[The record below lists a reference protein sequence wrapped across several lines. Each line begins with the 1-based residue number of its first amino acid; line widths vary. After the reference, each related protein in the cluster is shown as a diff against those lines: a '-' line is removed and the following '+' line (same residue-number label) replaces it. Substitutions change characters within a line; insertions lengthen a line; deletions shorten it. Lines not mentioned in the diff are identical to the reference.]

1 MKSAIAIILC
11 CLLIPAAWT
20 QELNIAPIRPQAPVI
35 VRPYRPAEVP
45 PIRMT
50 DSGRLG
56 SLVRAGKLYLTAQD
70 AIALALENNIDLEVS
85 RYSPLT
91 ASWRLERAQAGG
103 ALPGVPST
111 ASQAGTVASG
121 QGVAGSQAAAGVSV
135 AGSGSATGRS
145 ANATISQ
152 IGPVTQVLDPVIQ
165 ETSSFSHTS
174 TPQPNQIQSVVASLI
189 SNTRASS
196 GSVQQ
201 GTLSGGLFTA
211 TFTEHYLNENAP
223 LDVLNPSVAPSLSV
237 SLQHNLL
244 RGFGVAVNARSITV
258 ARINLN
264 NTDLQFK
271 GQVIGIVSQVLNGY
285 YALGA
290 NLDNIKAKQSALQA
304 AEQLFTNV
312 QEQIRIGSLA
322 PLEQANAEAQL
333 AISRRDLVDAE
344 TALAQQELRLK
355 TYFSRKGPL
364 DPVLSGVQIVP
375 LDRIAIPASDDLPPI
390 KDLVQQARAN
400 RTDFA
405 LEQANIESSEISA
418 LGTRNGVLP
427 TLQVFASESAAG
439 LAGNAHAV
447 GTGSQTQTPNPYFV
461 GGLGTALGEVFR
473 RNFPTNRAGFVIAGP
488 LGNSAAQAD
497 AAIDALQLRQSQLT
511 QRKNLNQV
519 EVDVQNGVI
528 ALRQARARYD
538 AAVHNRVLQEQLLD
552 AEQRRFR
559 LGASIPYN
567 VIQQQ
572 RDLVGAQYAE
582 TAALVSYSSAKIA
595 LDQSLGATLEVNH
608 VSLDEARTG
617 RVAHPPSALPPDD
630 AR

>member
-322 PLEQANAEAQL
+322 GM
-333 AISRRDLVDAE
+333 AIRSNGTICTPDR
-344 TALAQQELRLK
+344 TGSSGPLRLK
-355 TYFSRKGPL
+355 
-364 DPVLSGVQIVP
+364 
-375 LDRIAIPASDDLPPI
+375 
-390 KDLVQQARAN
+390 
-400 RTDFA
+400 
-405 LEQANIESSEISA
+405 
-418 LGTRNGVLP
+418 
-427 TLQVFASESAAG
+427 
-439 LAGNAHAV
+439 
-447 GTGSQTQTPNPYFV
+447 
-461 GGLGTALGEVFR
+461 
-473 RNFPTNRAGFVIAGP
+473 
-488 LGNSAAQAD
+488 
-497 AAIDALQLRQSQLT
+497 
-511 QRKNLNQV
+511 
-519 EVDVQNGVI
+519 
-528 ALRQARARYD
+528 
-538 AAVHNRVLQEQLLD
+538 
-552 AEQRRFR
+552 
-559 LGASIPYN
+559 
-567 VIQQQ
+567 
-572 RDLVGAQYAE
+572 
-582 TAALVSYSSAKIA
+582 
-595 LDQSLGATLEVNH
+595 
-608 VSLDEARTG
+608 
-617 RVAHPPSALPPDD
+617 
-630 AR
+630 